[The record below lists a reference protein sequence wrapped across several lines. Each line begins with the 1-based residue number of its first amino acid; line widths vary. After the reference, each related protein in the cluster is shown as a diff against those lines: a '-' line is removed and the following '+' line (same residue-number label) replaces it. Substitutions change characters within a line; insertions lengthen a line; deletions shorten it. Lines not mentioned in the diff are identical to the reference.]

1 MLCFVHLFVES
12 SFQKD
17 RLVAGQDDVP
27 LSGTEL
33 EINVGVVSTRRNG
46 STR

>member
-1 MLCFVHLFVES
+1 MLCFVHLLVES

-17 RLVAGQDDVP
+17 RPVAGQDDVP
-27 LSGTEL
+27 LSGTEI
-33 EINVGVVSTRRNG
+33 EIKIGVVSTGRNG